1 MPPDSRSWVAVPA
14 PVRDL
19 FKLFP
24 LRVYAAE
31 ELPSRAPH
39 PTRPRPSLYVFALDG
54 DCARPSF
61 NPSCLKW
68 QTFLR
73 IAGVDVDLIPSNNH
87 ASPSGALPFLL
98 PSSTNSRSSPPLTG
112 GKIEKYAQ
120 ENATRKIPTIESNRL
135 EAYRSLITQSI
146 RPAWL
151 YSLYIDPS
159 NASLLKKLYIPPS
172 PLLAYSLH
180 HTLVTAATTEIL
192 KGTRTP
198 YVRTAQLYADSATAF
213 AALET
218 LLGNDAWFFGASSPG
233 LFDAEVFSYTW
244 LILDESLAWED
255 GGELQKSLAGF
266 KTLVAHRQRLYDWCW

>member
-1 MPPDSRSWVAVPA
+1 MPPDSRSWVTVPA

-31 ELPSRAPH
+31 ELPSRAPQ
-39 PTRPRPSLYVFALDG
+39 PTRARPSLYVFTLDG

-98 PSSTNSRSSPPLTG
+98 PSSTNSGSSPPLTG
-112 GKIEKYAQ
+112 GKIQKYAKD
-120 ENATRKIPTIESNRL
+120 NATRKIPTIESNRQ
-135 EAYRSLITQSI
+135 EAYRSLIAQSI

-159 NASLLKKLYIPPS
+159 NASLLKTLYLPPS

-180 HTLVTAATTEIL
+180 HTLIAAATTEIL
-192 KGTRTP
+192 KTTRTP
-198 YVRTAQLYADSATAF
+198 YVRTAQLYTDSATAF
-213 AALET
+213 AALDT
-218 LLGNDAWFFGASSPG
+218 LLGNDAWFFGAGSPG

-244 LILDESLAWED
+244 LILDETLAWD
-255 GGELQKSLAGF
+255 RDGELQKSLAGF
-266 KTLVAHRQRLYDWCW
+266 KKLVAHRQRLYEWCW